1 MDIEYIEKTVPTL
14 HGWCTPEK
22 ATHLYYLVLEQGEK
36 PLCVELGVFAGR
48 SLMPIALAA
57 KYMGGTAVG
66 IDSWSKEACQQGV
79 NDIANTEWWNAID
92 YDFFYKYSDKVIAD
106 AGLSATTK
114 LIRSTSAEAVS
125 QFEANSISVLHQD
138 SNHSEE
144 VTVQEVNMWYNKL
157 KIGGY
162 WIFDDTDW
170 PTTQVAQRVL
180 LEKGYE
186 VVFTEKDGKYKVFV
200 RRT

>member
-1 MDIEYIEKTVPTL
+1 MNIEYIEKTVPTL

-22 ATHLYYLVLEQGEK
+22 AKHLYYLVLEQGDN

-48 SLMPIALAA
+48 SLMPMALGA
-57 KYMGGTAVG
+57 KYMGGNAVG
-66 IDSWSKEACQQGV
+66 IDSWSKEACEQGV
-79 NDIANTEWWNAID
+79 NDIANTEWWNTID
-92 YDFFYKYSDKVIAD
+92 YDFFYNYTHKVMAD
-106 AGLSATTK
+106 AGLSEVTR
-114 LIRSTSAEAVS
+114 LIRSKSSDAVS
-125 QFEANSISVLHQD
+125 GFEANSISMLHQD

-144 VTVQEVNMWYNKL
+144 VTVEEVNIWYDKV

-170 PTTQVAQRVL
+170 PTTQVAQRLL

-186 VVFTEKDGKYKVFV
+186 LVFTETDGKYKVFV
-200 RRT
+200 RRS